1 MRPEPGEPL
10 SNAVGEARQ
19 PRVLGLWMCTAFV
32 VGNVIGVGIFVLPAS
47 LAPFGLSAL
56 TGWLIT
62 VVGCAFLAIS
72 LSNLSRAFP
81 NDDGPYSYTKRAFG
95 DGVAFL
101 TMWCYWFSTW
111 VTNATIAIGVVGYLT
126 VLIPGLAAI
135 AWLPPVIALS
145 LLWFFVVV
153 NLVGA
158 RAAGWV
164 QIMTTVLKLVPLVGV
179 ICLGLW
185 ILGTQPSA
193 YTQHIPANPMSFD
206 ALRGATTQTLFAMLG
221 IECAMIPA
229 GRVHD
234 PSRTIPRATLIG
246 TLVTAAIY
254 IGVSAIPMLLIPQ
267 ATLAASNAP
276 FADLFARI
284 LGDRSG
290 QVLALFVVIGGLGA
304 LNGWTLVLGEV
315 TQSMARHGSFPRF
328 LSKEN
333 RHGAP
338 TFALVTTAAIASAI
352 LLTNY
357 NQSVAGMFK
366 LLNIVVTAGNLPFY
380 FVCALAVLMGAH
392 RFPHTSPPRARLI
405 RAAAFGALVYC
416 TWATFGIEAKP
427 LKLAGLLL
435 GLGVIVYALG
445 RLLSTR
451 IPPFRVIDP

>member
-1 MRPEPGEPL
+1 
-10 SNAVGEARQ
+10 
-19 PRVLGLWMCTAFV
+19 MCTAFV

-47 LAPFGLSAL
+47 LAPYGLSAL

-72 LSNLSRAFP
+72 LSSLARAFP
-81 NDDGPYSYTKRAFG
+81 NDDGPYSYAKRAFG

-111 VTNATIAIGVVGYLT
+111 VTNAAIAVGVVGYLT
-126 VLIPGLAAI
+126 VLIPGLKSAS
-135 AWLPPVIALS
+135 WLPPVTALS
-145 LLWFFVVV
+145 LLWFFVLI
-153 NLVGA
+153 NLIGA

-164 QIMTTVLKLVPLVGV
+164 QIMTTVLKLVPLIGV

-185 ILGTQPSA
+185 VLLNNPAA
-193 YTQHIPANPMSFD
+193 YTQHVPPNPTSFH
-206 ALRGATTQTLFAMLG
+206 ALSGTTTLTLFAMLG

-229 GRVHD
+229 GRVRD

-254 IGVSAIPMLLIPQ
+254 IGVSVVPMLLIPQ
-267 ATLAASNAP
+267 NALAASNAP
-276 FADLFARI
+276 YADLFARV

-290 QVLALFVVIGGLGA
+290 QVLAIFVVIGGMGA

-315 TQSMARHGSFPRF
+315 TQTMARHGSFPRV

-338 TFALVTTAAIASAI
+338 TFALIVTGAIASLM

-357 NQSVAGMFK
+357 SDSVAGMFAF
-366 LLNIVVTAGNLPFY
+366 LNLVVTAGNLPFY
-380 FVCALAVLMGAH
+380 FVCALAVLLGAH
-392 RFPHTSPPRARLI
+392 RFPDISPRRVRLVK
-405 RAAAFGALVYC
+405 AAALGALVFC
-416 TWATFGIEAKP
+416 TWATLGIEARP
-427 LKLAGLLL
+427 LWWALALLAVGVFVYGL
-435 GLGVIVYALG
+435 A
-445 RLLSTR
+445 RLQATPRSSPSSATQ
-451 IPPFRVIDP
+451 

>member
-1 MRPEPGEPL
+1 
-10 SNAVGEARQ
+10 VEARQ

-47 LAPFGLSAL
+47 LAPFGLNAL

-111 VTNATIAIGVVGYLT
+111 VTNATIAIGVVGYMT
-126 VLIPGLAAI
+126 VLIPGLGATS
-135 AWLPPVIALS
+135 WLPPVVALS

-164 QIMTTVLKLVPLVGV
+164 QIMTTVLKLVPLLGV
-179 ICLGLW
+179 IVLGLW
-185 ILGTQPSA
+185 ILFTNPSA
-193 YTQHIPANPMSFD
+193 YSQHIPQNPTTFS
-206 ALRGATTQTLFAMLG
+206 ALSGATTQTLFAMLG

-254 IGVSAIPMLLIPQ
+254 IGVSAVPMLLIPQ

-357 NQSVAGMFK
+357 NQSVAGMFA
-366 LLNIVVTAGNLPFY
+366 LLNVVVTAGNLPFY
-380 FVCALAVLMGAH
+380 FVCALAVLLGAH
-392 RFPHTSPPRARLI
+392 RFPNTSPRRARLVK
-405 RAAAFGALVYC
+405 ACAVGALVFC
-416 TWATFGIEAKP
+416 SWATVGIGLKP
-427 LKLAGLLL
+427 LQLALLLL
-435 GLGVIVYALG
+435 GLGVIVYVLG
-445 RLLSTR
+445 RFLSASTP
-451 IPPFRVIDP
+451 IPESEAP

>member
-1 MRPEPGEPL
+1 
-10 SNAVGEARQ
+10 
-19 PRVLGLWMCTAFV
+19 MCTAFV

-47 LAPFGLSAL
+47 LAPFGLNAL
-56 TGWLIT
+56 IGWLIT

-72 LSNLSRAFP
+72 LSNLARAFP

-126 VLIPGLAAI
+126 VLIPGLNATP
-135 AWLPPVIALS
+135 WLPPGVALS

-164 QIMTTVLKLVPLVGV
+164 QIMTTILKLIPLLGV
-179 ICLGLW
+179 ICLGAWVL
-185 ILGTQPSA
+185 LTNPAA
-193 YTQHIPANPMSFD
+193 YGQHIPPNPMSFD
-206 ALRGATTQTLFAMLG
+206 ALTGATTQTLFAMLG

-229 GRVHD
+229 GRVHN
-234 PSRTIPRATLIG
+234 PAKTIPRATLIG
-246 TLVTAAIY
+246 TIVTAAIY
-254 IGVSAIPMLLIPQ
+254 IGVSAVPMLLIPQ
-267 ATLAASNAP
+267 STLAASNAP

-315 TQSMARHGSFPRF
+315 TQSMARHGTFPRF

-333 RHGAP
+333 SHGAP
-338 TFALVTTAAIASAI
+338 TLALVGTAAIASI
-352 LLTNY
+352 MLLSNY
-357 NQSVAGMFK
+357 SQSVAGMFA
-366 LLNIVVTAGNLPFY
+366 LLNVVVTAGNLPFY
-380 FVCALAVLMGAH
+380 FVCSLVVLLGAH
-392 RFPHTSPPRARLI
+392 RFPGISPLRSKLVK
-405 RAAAFGALVYC
+405 AAALGAIVYC
-416 TWATFGIEAKP
+416 SWATIGIGAKP
-427 LKLAGLLL
+427 LKWALGLL
-435 GLGVIVYALG
+435 ALG
-445 RLLSTR
+445 IVVYVVGRLVSAPAAVAESEAR
-451 IPPFRVIDP
+451 